1 MPDEIDLTP
10 TSYIVL
16 GLVSMAGAA
25 TPYDLKQMSSASVGH
40 FWAFPHSQ
48 LYAEPERL
56 TRAGYLTR
64 TQESGGRR
72 RKRYSLTDQGRK
84 TLEQWLEVPSPDL
97 YELRDLALLKLFLGA
112 DTKQLAEAQLQTHE
126 HRLSEYEALREQLT
140 DQAPAGP
147 RFALDL
153 GIRHE
158 RETVEFWR
166 EHANDGAP
174 KT

>member
-16 GLVSMAGAA
+16 GLLSMAGAA
-25 TPYDLKQMSSASVGH
+25 TPYDLKQMTSASVGH
-40 FWAFPHSQ
+40 FWSFPHSQ

-56 TRAGYLTR
+56 TRAGYLTQN
-64 TQESGGRR
+64 QESGGRR
-72 RKRYSLTDQGRK
+72 RKRYTLTDRGREVLK
-84 TLEQWLEVPSPDL
+84 QWLGVPSPDL

-112 DTKQLAEAQLQTHE
+112 DTKQLAEAQLQTHKD
-126 HRLSEYEALREQLT
+126 RLSEYEALREQFT
-140 DQAPAGP
+140 DAAPEGP

-158 RETVEFWR
+158 RETVEFWK
-166 EHANDGAP
+166 EHAKANRN
-174 KT
+174 